1 MGYLHRITRPL
12 LFRLNPER
20 AHALALRVARHGGG
34 LAGRVLG
41 GKRVDGLERTVAGI
55 RFPNPL
61 GVAAGMDK
69 NGVGLRFWSAA
80 GFGFAELGT
89 VTPRAQ
95 TGNDKPRMWR
105 LPPQRA
111 LVNHLGFPNAGA
123 AAVAERVRRTR
134 RPGDVVGLNL
144 GKNRD
149 TALEDAADDYV
160 ATLQATADVADYF
173 AVNVSSPNTPE
184 LRRLQ
189 TRPYLQELLGKV
201 REAAEGKPV
210 FVKLSPDL
218 DEAGLHE
225 AAETVRDAGC
235 AGLIAT
241 NTTLNK
247 PEGCDLQGGLSGRPL
262 AGRAAEVLGIL
273 RAVLGREF
281 PIISVGGIDT
291 PEEARARLEAGAD
304 LIQLY
309 TGLVYEGPGLANRIL
324 RGLKSR

>member
-1 MGYLHRITRPL
+1 MGILHKITRPL
-12 LFRLNPER
+12 LFKLNPER

-41 GKRVDGLERTVAGI
+41 GKPVDGLERTVAGI

-95 TGNDKPRMWR
+95 NGNDKPRMWR

-111 LVNHLGFPNAGA
+111 LVNHLGFPNVGA

-160 ATLQATADVADYF
+160 AALQATADVADYF
-173 AVNVSSPNTPE
+173 TVNVSSPNTPE

-189 TRPYLQELLGKV
+189 TRAYLQDLLGKV

-225 AAETVRDAGC
+225 AAQTVRDAGC

-324 RGLKSR
+324 RGLK

>member
-1 MGYLHRITRPL
+1 MGILHKITRPL
-12 LFRLNPER
+12 LFKLNPER

-34 LAGRVLG
+34 LAGRALG
-41 GKRVDGLERTVAGI
+41 GKPVDGLERTVAGI

-95 TGNDKPRMWR
+95 NGNDKPRMWR

-111 LVNHLGFPNAGA
+111 LVNHLGFPNVGA

-160 ATLQATADVADYF
+160 AALQATADVADYF

-189 TRPYLQELLGKV
+189 TRAYLQDLLGKV
-201 REAAEGKPV
+201 HEAAEGKPV

-225 AAETVRDAGC
+225 AAQTVRDAGC

-324 RGLKSR
+324 RGLK

>member
-123 AAVAERVRRTR
+123 AAVAEGVRRTR

-160 ATLQATADVADYF
+160 AALQATADVADYF

>member
-95 TGNDKPRMWR
+95 NGNDKPRMWR

-111 LVNHLGFPNAGA
+111 LVNHLGFPNVGA

-160 ATLQATADVADYF
+160 AALQATADVADYF

-189 TRPYLQELLGKV
+189 TRAYLQDLLGKV
-201 REAAEGKPV
+201 HEAAEGKPV

-225 AAETVRDAGC
+225 AAQTVRDAGC

-324 RGLKSR
+324 RGLK

>member
-34 LAGRVLG
+34 LAGRALG

-95 TGNDKPRMWR
+95 NGNDKPRMWR

-111 LVNHLGFPNAGA
+111 LVNHLGFPNVGA

-160 ATLQATADVADYF
+160 AALQATADVADYF

-189 TRPYLQELLGKV
+189 TRAYLQDLLGKV

-225 AAETVRDAGC
+225 AAQTVRDSGC

-241 NTTLNK
+241 NTTIKK
-247 PEGCDLQGGLSGRPL
+247 PEGCSLQGGLSGRPL

-273 RAVLGREF
+273 RAALGREF

-291 PEEARARLEAGAD
+291 PEEARSRLEAGAD

-324 RGLKSR
+324 RGLASP